1 MRKKLFKKGD
11 IVRIE
16 GDIEF
21 DDYNVRVDTMA
32 VVVDDE
38 PKTGDTQLMCCLDE
52 IDGDHHVNVFV
63 DMEDLLRCNPE
74 YEE

>member
-1 MRKKLFKKGD
+1 MRKKLFVKGD

-16 GDIEF
+16 GNIEF
-21 DDYNVRVDTMA
+21 DDYDVRVNTMA